1 MGRVVTMLIKKEMEK
16 DIMKSEEKV
25 TTPRPT
31 GRGKGEGPQALLV
44 AAIENGT
51 VIDHIPTNKVFTI
64 ASLLEL
70 DKCSDQVTIGN
81 NFESGKMG
89 KKGIIKIA
97 NRFFSDSVISRIA
110 VVCPNI
116 KLTVIRNFNVVEK
129 REISLPETLI
139 NIVKC
144 ANPVCIT
151 NNEPMR
157 TYFNIHQATR
167 TAKCR
172 YCGTEQSLDNIKL
185 K

>member
-1 MGRVVTMLIKKEMEK
+1 MLIKKEMEK

-97 NRFFSDSVISRIA
+97 NRFFSDSEISRVA

-116 KLTVIRNFNVVEK
+116 RFCLIKDYDVVEK
-129 REISLPETLI
+129 KIASLPDMLT
-139 NIVKC
+139 NVVHC

-151 NNEPMR
+151 NNEPMK
-157 TYFNIHQATR
+157 TVFYVTDKEKGIV
-167 TAKCR
+167 KCR
-172 YCGTEQSLDNIKL
+172 YCGKEQQIEHIKL
-185 K
+185 V